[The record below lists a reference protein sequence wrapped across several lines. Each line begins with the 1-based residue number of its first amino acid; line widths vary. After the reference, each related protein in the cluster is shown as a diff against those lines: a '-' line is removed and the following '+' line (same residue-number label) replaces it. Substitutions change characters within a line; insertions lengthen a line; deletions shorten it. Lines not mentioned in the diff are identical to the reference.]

1 MLTWMLLS
9 STMYISVL
17 LSPLLLW
24 DRVATAAKGDDF
36 LILYVGSIIW
46 GVFSYVVANVP
57 FVYLDFADPEWV
69 QPYRIQDGDSKK
81 VTFDRW
87 LRALRLIAFNVLVI
101 GPMGGYLMYRSG
113 RIDLSLSLPSVFD
126 LSLYDI
132 ISLAIQF
139 LGIVLVEEAGFYYS
153 HRLDFG
159 LRFLIVHST
168 IRASTSTSTRFT
180 MSGPHPSND
189 LISAAITSVYAHP
202 LEHAFSNVLPVMAGP
217 MLMGSHVV
225 LAWTWFTMALFTT
238 TVSHSGY
245 HLPFHPSAE
254 AHDHHHVAFTECFGV
269 LGILD
274 YLHGTNK
281 TFLDGVKFKRHRTY
295 YTTEPIKVTYPDI
308 KKD

>member
-1 MLTWMLLS
+1 SNQFSSSVAVQFFSPPLPHSLFLSLHLSLSFSIRFILICHLCFTVHSSLLFSIRTQSPSLHSATMLTWMLLS

-153 HRLDFG
+153 HR
-159 LRFLIVHST
+159 
-168 IRASTSTSTRFT
+168 
-180 MSGPHPSND
+180 
-189 LISAAITSVYAHP
+189 
-202 LEHAFSNVLPVMAGP
+202 
-217 MLMGSHVV
+217 
-225 LAWTWFTMALFTT
+225 
-238 TVSHSGY
+238 
-245 HLPFHPSAE
+245 
-254 AHDHHHVAFTECFGV
+254 
-269 LGILD
+269 
-274 YLHGTNK
+274 
-281 TFLDGVKFKRHRTY
+281 
-295 YTTEPIKVTYPDI
+295 
-308 KKD
+308 